1 MADNKNGFDKGDD
14 GALYAAPSQASSVND
29 YDTWDW
35 KQIEAAISGGA
46 AMADTSDHGRANG
59 VSDPATLVEAGNIF
73 YRVQLVLEMVSKSL
87 DEQSTALAGASG
99 PWRGEAAEAFLA
111 AMGTFSHQVSAI
123 AGVLSGGSSHL
134 NSVPN
139 QLVRN
144 GNQLAEARARI
155 AAIDAWYAQQAQIQ
169 GVKAMSNGLIPV
181 SKNQTIVNMMTRDM
195 REVLKSLA
203 RQYQFTVDAV
213 RPPSNVTPPVKGP
226 ASPPSPANAP
236 QPPHMPLAG
245 PGGLPSGA
253 GSGLPSASPSEAPPV
268 QPFTAPGAGPST
280 AGLPTDAPAPAGAG
294 MPLGFPGAPSVGPGG
309 AGMPALD
316 SPGGTGMPALD
327 RPGVAGMPSVDGP
340 GVAGMPALDNPGAGT
355 TAPAGAPGIDAAPP
369 GLPAMDAAPGTGAGT
384 PVLPFPGAPLVGSG
398 LPGMTAP
405 GGNRTDKDAAPA
417 AFPGVPGVGSGAPGI
432 GAPDGSAAGGASVP
446 AGFPGSTAVGADAP
460 GIGALDGGL
469 PGQAGTPVGFPGST
483 GVGSGVPGVAG
494 SAPWLNSAPAPLP
507 LAGGQGTGAAPGVAP
522 FGGSTQVTGPDA
534 VAGLP
539 GHGGALTKPGGLD
552 GSAFG
557 NPGHVTGSGIGG
569 VGVGAGG
576 AHNVGPAAPHITGSG
591 IGGVGEGA
599 GGAHSVHPTAPHVP
613 SFGPGEGGVPGGAM
627 GGGNPSMGSQMPM
640 MPPGMGMMPPHGRA
654 DGERSDASGLLTPSE
669 APWAEEAGADHD
681 EEIGSPD
688 GAPSGAQATG
698 GQPEATGTTY
708 SAEEPVTDPAA
719 AAGGLPLL
727 TGATAMATGGDRSE
741 AAGLLEGAT
750 APWTA
755 EGSAE
760 ELPSRPEAGGG
771 LPAAEPDRA
780 AEPAVEGITVTATG
794 APEQPT
800 VEGVTAAATGA
811 PEPAAVDADAQ
822 QPGQESV
829 VSTAAAATATAAVTT
844 AATAMAAG
852 AAAAATAAPATP
864 GPAATAPAAQAT
876 ARVPSAAE
884 SAAAT
889 AGVPAAA
896 QAPRAAAA
904 SAPGTVSP
912 AGTAAGT
919 ATSTPAPSVSTAAE
933 PAPRHPVTSG
943 TPPLPRAAGTS
954 GSSASGTS
962 GSSAS
967 GPAAHGELDE
977 RGDDRTPGVARP
989 DRVPLPS
996 SSVSTEDV
1004 VAWGTTAATSLAP
1017 LLARSLGRRGRD
1029 ERADGQAAS
1038 TAASDGNP
1046 PGTDARSA
1054 EAAETDDAVGSRLPS
1069 WRRSRVT
1076 GGERGGAAEPP
1087 QVRSGSWLGDEE
1099 EDEGKEEPAE
1109 KAPGS
1114 GEPSSADG
1122 DDPEAG
1128 RIAELLARSAT
1139 PWGTKDGDIPGII
1152 E

>member
-46 AMADTSDHGRANG
+46 AMADTSDHGRATG

-99 PWRGEAAEAFLA
+99 PWRGEAAESFLA
-111 AMGTFSHQVSAI
+111 AMGTFSHQVSAL

-181 SKNQTIVNMMTRDM
+181 SKNQTIVTMMTRDM
-195 REVLKSLA
+195 RDVLKSLA

-236 QPPHMPLAG
+236 QPPHMPLVG

-280 AGLPTDAPAPAGAG
+280 AGLPTDAPAPAGGG
-294 MPLGFPGAPSVGPGG
+294 MPLGFPGAPHVGPGG

-316 SPGGTGMPALD
+316 SPG
-327 RPGVAGMPSVDGP
+327 
-340 GVAGMPALDNPGAGT
+340 VAGMPALDSPGAGT

-369 GLPAMDAAPGTGAGT
+369 GLPAMDAAPGPGADA
-384 PVLPFPGAPLVGSG
+384 PVLPFPGAPLVSSG

-432 GAPDGSAAGGASVP
+432 GALDGSPAGGASVP
-446 AGFPGSTAVGADAP
+446 AGFPGSPAVGADAP

-483 GVGSGVPGVAG
+483 GVGSGVPGSAG

-522 FGGSTQVTGPDA
+522 FGGSTQVAGPDA

-576 AHNVGPAAPHITGSG
+576 HHNVGPAAPHVTGSG
-591 IGGVGEGA
+591 IGGVGEGS
-599 GGAHSVHPTAPHVP
+599 GGAHTVHPTAPHVP

-669 APWAEEAGADHD
+669 APWADEVVADHD

-708 SAEEPVTDPAA
+708 SAEESVTDPAA

-727 TGATAMATGGDRSE
+727 TGATARAAGGDRSE

-760 ELPSRPEAGGG
+760 ELPSRPEAGEGVT
-771 LPAAEPDRA
+771 AAERDRA
-780 AEPAVEGITVTATG
+780 AE
-794 APEQPT
+794 PT
-800 VEGVTAAATGA
+800 VEGVTVAATGA
-811 PEPAAVDADAQ
+811 PEPATVDAGAE
-822 QPGQESV
+822 QPAQESA
-829 VSTAAAATATAAVTT
+829 VSAAATAAVTT
-844 AATAMAAG
+844 AATAVAAG

-884 SAAAT
+884 ATAAT
-889 AGVPAAA
+889 AGVPTAA

-904 SAPGTVSP
+904 AAPGTVSS

-919 ATSTPAPSVSTAAE
+919 ATSTPAPPASTAAE

-943 TPPLPRAAGTS
+943 KPPLPREAGTS

-967 GPAAHGELDE
+967 GTAGSSATGQAAHGELDE
-977 RGDDRTPGVARP
+977 RGDGRTPGVARP
-989 DRVPLPS
+989 DRVPRPS

-1004 VAWGTTAATSLAP
+1004 VAWGATAATSLAP

-1038 TAASDGNP
+1038 TASSDGNP
-1046 PGTDARSA
+1046 PGTEARSA
-1054 EAAETDDAVGSRLPS
+1054 EAAETDDAAGSGLPS

-1076 GGERGGAAEPP
+1076 GGDRGGAAEPP
-1087 QVRSGSWLGDEE
+1087 QLRAGSWLGDEE
-1099 EDEGKEEPAE
+1099 EDEEEPAE

-1114 GEPSSADG
+1114 AEPSSADG
-1122 DDPEAG
+1122 DDPESG

-1152 E
+1152 D

>member
-99 PWRGEAAEAFLA
+99 PWRGEAAESFLA

-144 GNQLAEARARI
+144 GNQLAEARAKI

-181 SKNQTIVNMMTRDM
+181 SKNQTIVDMMTRDM

-236 QPPHMPLAG
+236 QPSRMPLVG
-245 PGGLPSGA
+245 PGGLPSGV

-268 QPFTAPGAGPST
+268 QPFTAPGVGPST
-280 AGLPTDAPAPAGAG
+280 AGLPTDAPAPAGGG
-294 MPLGFPGAPSVGPGG
+294 MPLGFPGAPQVGPGG
-309 AGMPALD
+309 VGMPALD

-327 RPGVAGMPSVDGP
+327 RPGVGGMPSVDGP
-340 GVAGMPALDNPGAGT
+340 GVAGMPALDSPGVGT
-355 TAPAGAPGIDAAPP
+355 TAPAGAPGVDAAPP
-369 GLPAMDAAPGTGAGT
+369 GLPAMDAAPGTGADA

-432 GAPDGSAAGGASVP
+432 GAPDSSAAGGASVP
-446 AGFPGSTAVGADAP
+446 AGFPGSPAVGADAP

-483 GVGSGVPGVAG
+483 GVGSGVPGAAG

-522 FGGSTQVTGPDA
+522 FGGSTQVAGPDA

-552 GSAFG
+552 SSAFG

-613 SFGPGEGGVPGGAM
+613 SFRPGEGGVPGGAT

-669 APWAEEAGADHD
+669 APWADKVGADHD

-688 GAPSGAQATG
+688 GAPSGAQAAG
-698 GQPEATGTTY
+698 GQPEATGTPY
-708 SAEEPVTDPAA
+708 SAEESVTDPAA
-719 AAGGLPLL
+719 GAGGLPLL
-727 TGATAMATGGDRSE
+727 TGAAARATGGDRSE

-760 ELPSRPEAGGG
+760 EPRSRPEAGGG
-771 LPAAEPDRA
+771 LTAAEPDRP
-780 AEPAVEGITVTATG
+780 AEPTAEGVTVTATG
-794 APEQPT
+794 TPEQPT
-800 VEGVTAAATGA
+800 VEGGTAAATGA
-811 PEPAAVDADAQ
+811 PEPAAVDGDAQ
-822 QPGQESV
+822 QPGQERA
-829 VSTAAAATATAAVTT
+829 VSAAAAATATVAVTT
-844 AATAMAAG
+844 AATAAAAG

-864 GPAATAPAAQAT
+864 VPAAPVPAAQAT

-889 AGVPAAA
+889 AGVPTAA
-896 QAPRAAAA
+896 QAPRATVA

-943 TPPLPRAAGTS
+943 KPPLPRAAGTS
-954 GSSASGTS
+954 GSSTSGTS

-1004 VAWGTTAATSLAP
+1004 VAWGATAATSLAP

-1038 TAASDGNP
+1038 TASSDGNP
-1046 PGTDARSA
+1046 PGADARSA
-1054 EAAETDDAVGSRLPS
+1054 EAAETDDAAVGSRLPS

-1099 EDEGKEEPAE
+1099 EDEEEPVE

-1114 GEPSSADG
+1114 AEPSSADG
-1122 DDPEAG
+1122 DDPESG
-1128 RIAELLARSAT
+1128 RIAELLARSVT
-1139 PWGTKDGDIPGII
+1139 PWGTKDGDIPGLID
-1152 E
+1152 

>member
-35 KQIEAAISGGA
+35 KQIEAAIAGGA

-87 DEQSTALAGASG
+87 DEQSTALAGESG
-99 PWRGEAAEAFLA
+99 PWRGEAAESFLA

-144 GNQLAEARARI
+144 GNQLAEARAKI

-181 SKNQTIVNMMTRDM
+181 SKNQTIVTMMTRDM
-195 REVLKSLA
+195 RDVLKSLA

-236 QPPHMPLAG
+236 QPSHMPLAG

-268 QPFTAPGAGPST
+268 QPFTAPGVGPST
-280 AGLPTDAPAPAGAG
+280 AGLPTEAPAPAGGG
-294 MPLGFPGAPSVGPGG
+294 MPLGFPGAPQVGPGG

-316 SPGGTGMPALD
+316 GG
-327 RPGVAGMPSVDGP
+327 PGVAGMPAPGGP
-340 GVAGMPALDNPGAGT
+340 GVAGMPALDSPGAGA

-369 GLPAMDAAPGTGAGT
+369 GLPAMDAAPGTGADV

-432 GAPDGSAAGGASVP
+432 GALDGSPADGASVP
-446 AGFPGSTAVGADAP
+446 AGFPGSPAVGADAP

-483 GVGSGVPGVAG
+483 GVGSGVPGAAG
-494 SAPWLNSAPAPLP
+494 SAPWLHSAPAPLP

-522 FGGSTQVTGPDA
+522 FGGSTQVAGPDA

-576 AHNVGPAAPHITGSG
+576 AHHVGPAAPHVTGSG
-591 IGGVGEGA
+591 IGGVGVGA

-613 SFGPGEGGVPGGAM
+613 SFGPGEGGVPAGAM
-627 GGGNPSMGSQMPM
+627 GGGGPSMGSQMPM

-669 APWAEEAGADHD
+669 APWADEVRADHD

-688 GAPSGAQATG
+688 GAPSGAQAAA

-708 SAEEPVTDPAA
+708 SAEESVTDPAA

-727 TGATAMATGGDRSE
+727 TGATARATGGDRSE

-760 ELPSRPEAGGG
+760 ELPSRPEAGEGVT
-771 LPAAEPDRA
+771 AAEPDRA
-780 AEPAVEGITVTATG
+780 AEP
-794 APEQPT
+794 T
-800 VEGVTAAATGA
+800 VEGVTVAATGA
-811 PEPAAVDADAQ
+811 PESAAVDADAQ
-822 QPGQESV
+822 QPGQESA
-829 VSTAAAATATAAVTT
+829 VSAAVAATATAAVTT
-844 AATAMAAG
+844 AATAAAAG

-864 GPAATAPAAQAT
+864 GPAATAPAAPAT

-884 SAAAT
+884 ATAAT
-889 AGVPAAA
+889 AGVPTAA
-896 QAPRAAAA
+896 QAPRAAVA

-919 ATSTPAPSVSTAAE
+919 ATSTPAPPASTAAE
-933 PAPRHPVTSG
+933 PAPRPPVTSG
-943 TPPLPRAAGTS
+943 KPPLPREA
-954 GSSASGTS
+954 GTS

-967 GPAAHGELDE
+967 GPAAHGEPDE
-977 RGDDRTPGVARP
+977 RGAGRTPGVARP
-989 DRVPLPS
+989 DWVPLPS

-1004 VAWGTTAATSLAP
+1004 VAWGATAATSLAP

-1029 ERADGQAAS
+1029 GGADGQARSAAS
-1038 TAASDGNP
+1038 SDGNP

-1054 EAAETDDAVGSRLPS
+1054 EAAETDDAAGSRLPS

-1087 QVRSGSWLGDEE
+1087 QLRSGSWLGDEE
-1099 EDEGKEEPAE
+1099 EDEEEPAE

-1114 GEPSSADG
+1114 AEPSSADG
-1122 DDPEAG
+1122 DDPESG

-1139 PWGTKDGDIPGII
+1139 PWGTKDGDLPGII
-1152 E
+1152 D

>member
-1 MADNKNGFDKGDD
+1 MADNKNGFDRGDD

-46 AMADTSDHGRANG
+46 AMADTSDHSRANG
-59 VSDPATLVEAGNIF
+59 ISDPATLVEAGNIF

-87 DEQSTALAGASG
+87 DEQSTALAGDSG
-99 PWRGEAAEAFLA
+99 PWRGEAAESFLA

-144 GNQLAEARARI
+144 GNQLAEARAKI

-169 GVKAMSNGLIPV
+169 GLKPMSNGLMPV
-181 SKNQTIVNMMTRDM
+181 SKNQTIVDMMSRDM

-203 RQYQFTVDAV
+203 RQYQFTADAV

-226 ASPPSPANAP
+226 TSPASPANAP
-236 QPPHMPLAG
+236 QPFHMPPVA
-245 PGGLPSGA
+245 PGGMPSGA
-253 GSGLPSASPSEAPPV
+253 GSGLPSAAPSEAPPV
-268 QPFTAPGAGPST
+268 QPFTAPGVGPST
-280 AGLPTDAPAPAGAG
+280 AGLPTDAPTPAGGG
-294 MPLGFPGAPSVGPGG
+294 MPLGFPGAPQVGPGG

-316 SPGGTGMPALD
+316 S
-327 RPGVAGMPSVDGP
+327 PGVAGMPSVDGP
-340 GVAGMPALDNPGAGT
+340 GVAGMPALDSPGAGT

-369 GLPAMDAAPGTGAGT
+369 GLPAMDAAPGTGADA

-405 GGNRTDKDAAPA
+405 GGNRTGKDAAPA
-417 AFPGVPGVGSGAPGI
+417 AFPGVPRVGSGAPGI
-432 GAPDGSAAGGASVP
+432 GALDGSPAGGVGAP
-446 AGFPGSTAVGADAP
+446 AGFPGTPGVGADAP

-483 GVGSGVPGVAG
+483 GVGSGVPGSAG

-507 LAGGQGTGAAPGVAP
+507 LAGGQGAGAAPGVAP
-522 FGGSTQVTGPDA
+522 FGGSTHVAGPDA

-539 GHGGALTKPGGLD
+539 GHGGALTKTGGLD

-569 VGVGAGG
+569 VGAGAGG
-576 AHNVGPAAPHITGSG
+576 AHNVHPTAPHVTGSG
-591 IGGVGEGA
+591 IGGVGAGA
-599 GGAHSVHPTAPHVP
+599 GGAHNVRPTAPHLP
-613 SFGPGEGGVPGGAM
+613 SFGPGEGAVPGGGAM
-627 GGGNPSMGSQMPM
+627 GGGTPSMGSQMPM

-669 APWAEEAGADHD
+669 APWADEVGADHD

-688 GAPSGAQATG
+688 GAPSGTHGVG
-698 GQPEATGTTY
+698 GQPEATGTTH
-708 SAEEPVTDPAA
+708 SAEESVTSPAA
-719 AAGGLPLL
+719 TAGALPLL
-727 TGATAMATGGDRSE
+727 TGAPATSTGGDSSE

-760 ELPSRPEAGGG
+760 ELPLRPEAGEGVT
-771 LPAAEPDRA
+771 AAAPDRA
-780 AEPAVEGITVTATG
+780 AEPTVEGITVAATG
-794 APEQPT
+794 APEPV
-800 VEGVTAAATGA
+800 VEGVTVAATGA
-811 PEPAAVDADAQ
+811 PEPAAVDADAE
-822 QPGQESV
+822 QPAQESA
-829 VSTAAAATATAAVTT
+829 VSAAAAATATVAVATATT
-844 AATAMAAG
+844 AAAAG
-852 AAAAATAAPATP
+852 VSAAATTAPATS

-884 SAAAT
+884 ATTEAAT
-889 AGVPAAA
+889 AHSPRAG

-904 SAPGTVSP
+904 STPGTVSP
-912 AGTAAGT
+912 AGTAAMT
-919 ATSTPAPSVSTAAE
+919 ATSTPAPPASIAAE

-943 TPPLPRAAGTS
+943 KPPLPREAGTA
-954 GSSASGTS
+954 GSSASGTA
-962 GSSAS
+962 GSAAS
-967 GPAAHGELDE
+967 GPATHGEADE
-977 RGDDRTPGVARP
+977 RGGGRTPSVGRP
-989 DRVPLPS
+989 DRVPRPS

-1004 VAWGTTAATSLAP
+1004 VAWGATAATSLAP
-1017 LLARSLGRRGRD
+1017 LLARSPGRRGRD

-1038 TAASDGNP
+1038 TASSDGNP

-1054 EAAETDDAVGSRLPS
+1054 EAAENDAAAGSGLPS

-1076 GGERGGAAEPP
+1076 DGDRGGAAEPP
-1087 QVRSGSWLGDEE
+1087 QLRSGSWLGDEE
-1099 EDEGKEEPAE
+1099 EDEEEDPAE
-1109 KAPGS
+1109 RAPGS
-1114 GEPSSADG
+1114 AEPSSADG
-1122 DDPEAG
+1122 DDPQSG

-1152 E
+1152 D